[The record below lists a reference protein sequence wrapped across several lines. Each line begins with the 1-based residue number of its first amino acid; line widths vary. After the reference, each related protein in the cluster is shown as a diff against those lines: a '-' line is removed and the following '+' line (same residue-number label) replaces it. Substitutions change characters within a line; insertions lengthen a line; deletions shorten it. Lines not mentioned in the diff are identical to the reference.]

1 MNWKFL
7 KIKQY
12 ENIAIIRNNNIY
24 NIGNI
29 CVGKRLQPTKHKA
42 KRTTKTRKSRLI
54 LDDSFGRSTNIHKVH
69 IQPTY
74 LWIDDSLYYVDTRA
88 T

>member
-7 KIKQY
+7 KNKQY
-12 ENIAIIRNNNIY
+12 ENIAIIRNNNIC

-42 KRTTKTRKSRLI
+42 KRTTKTRNP
-54 LDDSFGRSTNIHKVH
+54 DSFSMILLGDPQTYTKFTFNQPIFELMTAQFKIE
-69 IQPTY
+69 IQ
-74 LWIDDSLYYVDTRA
+74 
-88 T
+88 